1 MEKSIDKHDL
11 KAYTLVELKIV
22 NDSESGCK
30 PLFLMLFT
38 YTDVDA
44 YRRQA
49 GDCLSQ
55 PQVMRERGKHVKERG
70 LRDQDRGVAAAHSR
84 GPGRGDL

>member
-30 PLFLMLFT
+30 PLFL
-38 YTDVDA
+38 DVIHL
-44 YRRQA
+44 YRR
-49 GDCLSQ
+49 
-55 PQVMRERGKHVKERG
+55 
-70 LRDQDRGVAAAHSR
+70 
-84 GPGRGDL
+84 